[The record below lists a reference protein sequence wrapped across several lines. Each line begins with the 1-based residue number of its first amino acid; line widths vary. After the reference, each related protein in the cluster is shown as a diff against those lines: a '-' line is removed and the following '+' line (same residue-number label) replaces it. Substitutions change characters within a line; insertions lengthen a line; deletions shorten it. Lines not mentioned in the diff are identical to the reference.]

1 MERSRVR
8 VTSRPGWLWRWGTLA
23 VGGLGALAAA
33 GVFAGW
39 EWDPKFQRPDA
50 LGRFV
55 AAPLPWFDHAV
66 AAAAFSAVLLVCRA
80 IVGSGPPA
88 ALPASFATGRR
99 TEALLAATAIG
110 TGVVV
115 ATLQLD
121 GIFSVDETYALMD
134 FVGSQ
139 PFTVA
144 TGWYDHPGNHIF
156 HTLLVWVAHQLGG
169 LNRIVVRLPAFLS
182 FCLLLPMLWRFV
194 RDEYGPGAA
203 VFATAFVSVSPHF
216 ISYATAAR
224 GYMLQFLLFATAL
237 VCGQRLVQCRGKKRL
252 WAIWVGALAL
262 GLFTIPLMAFPVAV
276 TATWMLLARWRRFGR
291 DGLGSFAART
301 AAGLAATVVVA
312 GALYLVATDVR
323 EVYTTLTTIT
333 AAVAGHEARAKLLE
347 RMLSPVVMWQ
357 HWHMGVPPWVRG
369 ALMALVFVGAAGT
382 GRSCGRRGTLPL
394 AMGVATG
401 LLMLVLGAVLY
412 SRLMMWVLM
421 VLLILAGVGASLVL
435 ERAVVRVG
443 ARWPSVATARGRRVV
458 QWGALALVLGTLSW
472 WVSKPGARLAHI
484 NPSIRCST
492 PASWWCL
499 DGYMPG
505 QVSPVA
511 TLAVVQRFRPGDYFT
526 SCYVDRRVAVD
537 VGAVVPVDSYVGEY
551 YVADNSEIAWPVHR
565 VSAEEHAG
573 TNDLFVIEPFLRY
586 PYVDFPQ
593 CMDGAPPA
601 PMATL
606 LESRWPDHRL
616 VAAFENGRVYALNNW
631 TETP

>member
-1 MERSRVR
+1 MERD
-8 VTSRPGWLWRWGTLA
+8 RPLLDAGWLWRWGTLA
-23 VGGLGALAAA
+23 TAGLGALAAA

-39 EWDPKFQRPDA
+39 VWDPEFQRPDSV
-50 LGRFV
+50 GRIV
-55 AAPLPWFDHAV
+55 AETVVWFDQAV
-66 AAAAFSAVLLVCRA
+66 AATAFSAVLLACRT
-80 IVGSGPPA
+80 IVGPGAPA
-88 ALPASFATGRR
+88 ALPASFAMGRR

-115 ATLQLD
+115 ATLHLD
-121 GIFSVDETYALMD
+121 GIFSLDETRMLGGL
-134 FVGSQ
+134 VVNQ
-139 PFTVA
+139 PLAVA
-144 TGWYDHPGNHIF
+144 TGSYDDPNNHVFLTI
-156 HTLLVWVAHQLGG
+156 LVWIAHQLGG
-169 LNRIVVRLPAFLS
+169 LNRIVVRLPAFLA

-216 ISYATAAR
+216 ISYATVAR
-224 GYMLQFLLFATAL
+224 GYTLQFLLFATAL
-237 VCGQRLVQCRGKKRL
+237 VCGQRLVQRPGGKRL

-369 ALMALVFVGAAGT
+369 ALMALVFVGAAGA

-394 AMGVATG
+394 ATGLATG
-401 LLMLVLGAVLY
+401 LLVLVLGVVLY
-412 SRLMMWVLM
+412 PRLMMWALM

-435 ERAVVRVG
+435 ERAVVRAG
-443 ARWPSVATARGRRVV
+443 ARWPSIATARGRRVV
-458 QWGALALVLGTLSW
+458 QWGALVLVLGTLSW
-472 WVSKPGARLAHI
+472 WASRPGVRIAHFW
-484 NPSIRCST
+484 PSIRCST
-492 PASWWCL
+492 PAAWWCL
-499 DGYMPG
+499 DGSTPG
-505 QVSPVA
+505 QVPPVA
-511 TLAVVQRFRPGDYFT
+511 TLAVVERLRPGDYFT
-526 SCYVDRRVAVD
+526 SCYRDRRVAVD
-537 VGAVVPVDSYVGEY
+537 IGAVLPVDPYAGKY
-551 YVADNSEIAWPVHR
+551 YVADGSEIAWPVHR
-565 VSAEEHAG
+565 VSAEEQAG
-573 TNDLFVIEPFLRY
+573 INDLFVIEPFLEY
-586 PYVDFPQ
+586 PYVNVPE
-593 CMDGAPPA
+593 CMDDTPPA

-606 LESRWPDHRL
+606 LESRWPDHKL

-631 TETP
+631 TESP

>member
-1 MERSRVR
+1 MERGRVLLGA
-8 VTSRPGWLWRWGTLA
+8 GWLWRWGTLA
-23 VGGLGALAAA
+23 TASLGALAAA

-39 EWDPKFQRPDA
+39 VWDPEFQRPDSF
-50 LGRFV
+50 GRIV
-55 AAPLPWFDHAV
+55 AETVRWFDQAV
-66 AAAAFSAVLLVCRA
+66 AATAFSAVLLACRA
-80 IVGSGPPA
+80 IVGPGAPV
-88 ALPASFATGRR
+88 ALSASFAMGRR

-121 GIFSVDETYALMD
+121 GIFSVDETHALRD
-134 FVGSQ
+134 FVVNQ

-144 TGWYDHPGNHIF
+144 TGRYDHPGNHIF

-301 AAGLAATVVVA
+301 AAGLAVTAVVA
-312 GALYLVATDVR
+312 GALYLVATDVHD
-323 EVYTTLTTIT
+323 VYTTLST
-333 AAVAGHEARAKLLE
+333 AQEAQVFGLGLH
-347 RMLSPVVMWQ
+347 MVTSPVAMWH
-357 HWHMGVPPWVRG
+357 HWHMGVPAWVRG
-369 ALMALVFVGAAGT
+369 ALMALVFVGAAGA
-382 GRSCGRRGTLPL
+382 GRSCERRGTLPL
-394 AMGVATG
+394 AAGLATG
-401 LLMLVLGAVLY
+401 LLALVLGTGTVLY
-412 SRLMMWVLM
+412 TRLMMWALM

-435 ERAVVRVG
+435 ERAVVRAG
-443 ARWPSVATARGRRVV
+443 GYWPSVATARGRRVV
-458 QWGALALVLGTLSW
+458 QWGALALVLGGLSW
-472 WVSKPGARLAHI
+472 WASRPGARISHFW
-484 NPSIRCST
+484 PSIRCST

-499 DGYMPG
+499 GVVPG
-505 QVSPVA
+505 QMPPVA
-511 TLAVVQRFRPGDYFT
+511 TLAVAERLRPGDYFT

-537 VGAVVPVDSYVGEY
+537 IGAVLPVDSYVGEY
-551 YVADNSEIAWPVHR
+551 YVAHNSEIAWPVHR
-565 VSAEEHAG
+565 VSAKEQGG
-573 TNDLFVIEPFLRY
+573 TNDLFVIEPFFVY
-586 PYVDFPQ
+586 PYAHAPRCVED
-593 CMDGAPPA
+593 APPA

-606 LESRWPDHRL
+606 LESRWPDHKL

-631 TETP
+631 TESP

>member
-8 VTSRPGWLWRWGTLA
+8 VLAGAGWLWRWGTLA
-23 VGGLGALAAA
+23 VGSVGALAAA
-33 GVFAGW
+33 GLFAGW
-39 EWDPKFQRPDA
+39 EWDPGFQKSDA
-50 LGRFV
+50 FGRFV
-55 AAPLPWFDHAV
+55 VEAIPWFDHAV
-66 AAAAFSAVLLVCRA
+66 AATAFSAVLLACRA
-80 IVGSGPPA
+80 IVGPGTPV

-99 TEALLAATAIG
+99 TEVLLAATAIG
-110 TGVVV
+110 TGLVV

-121 GIFSVDETYALMD
+121 GVFTTDETINLWDLVAN
-134 FVGSQ
+134 Q
-139 PFTVA
+139 PSLAVA
-144 TGWYDHPGNHIF
+144 IGLYEVPNNHVF
-156 HTLLVWVAHQLGG
+156 HTILVWIAHQLGG

-301 AAGLAATVVVA
+301 AAGLAAMVVVA
-312 GALYLVATDVR
+312 GALYLVGTDVR
-323 EVYTTLTTIT
+323 EVYTTLTTAT
-333 AAVAGHEARAKLLE
+333 AAVARDQTGVVK
-347 RMLSPVVMWQ
+347 RMLFPVVMWQ
-357 HWHMGVPPWVRG
+357 HWHIGVPPWVRG

-382 GRSCGRRGTLPL
+382 GRSCGRRGTLLL
-394 AMGVATG
+394 ATGLATG
-401 LLMLVLGAVLY
+401 LLMLVLGVVPHP
-412 SRLMMWVLM
+412 RLMMWALM

-435 ERAVVRVG
+435 ERAVVR
-443 ARWPSVATARGRRVV
+443 ASTRWPSIATTQGRRVV

-499 DGYMPG
+499 GTPP
-505 QVSPVA
+505 VTAVA
-511 TLAVVQRFRPGDYFT
+511 TLAVVERLRPGDYFT
-526 SCYVDRRVAVD
+526 SCPMEMRVIVDI
-537 VGAVVPVDSYVGEY
+537 GAVLPVDSYVGEY
-551 YVADNSEIAWPVHR
+551 YVTDGSEIAWPVHR

-573 TNDLFVIEPFLRY
+573 TSDLFVIEPFLHY
-586 PYVDFPQ
+586 PYANWPQ
-593 CMDGAPPA
+593 CIYAPPPA

-606 LESRWPDHRL
+606 LESRWPDHKL
-616 VAAFENGRVYALNNW
+616 VAAFESGRVYALNNW
-631 TETP
+631 TEIP